1 MKIHHLHVENFL
13 GLRAL
18 EANLAKPV
26 NLFAGRNGAG
36 KSSLRDAIALAMT
49 ADLGR
54 VSLKKEA
61 GQLIT
66 DDAGAACV
74 AVQTDSF
81 DAEVTITDSGKITD
95 SLKGVE
101 APAGLRFVLDAQRF
115 ARLTATERRAFLFD
129 LMGLSAGGEAVRGR
143 LAAKGCDAKKIER
156 VMPLLRSGFDA
167 ACKEAKEKAT
177 QAKGAWRALTG
188 ETFGSEKAKTWHAS
202 APTFDAQA
210 LDDALGRLG
219 VLDREISAETQSLGA
234 LRSRASMAADEK
246 ARAALLGEKVERL
259 PRIRTKLDVDRASL
273 AEAQEKLARA
283 EEARAQMT
291 AKPAA
296 NAVFTCPCCN
306 ASLVLDTAGQLASV
320 PEEGADLFGGH
331 APAAEDPAQLDANIS
346 IYRGTRDLMQRAV
359 DAGVRDLADAEAAD
373 AALKALTDAGP
384 APSQSQI
391 DASAARVDELT
402 QQRKT
407 LSAKVDTI
415 RAAKTA
421 AEQAE
426 RKTAEAGQHA
436 ADVAAWDAIAD
447 ALSPNGIPAE
457 MLSEAL
463 GPINDRLRQSAALSE
478 WKAVKITADMEI
490 IVTGLHER
498 PYGLLSESEQWRCDA
513 MLAEAISFLSGT
525 RLLVLDRFDVLDL
538 QGRGDLLAW
547 LDALATDGEIDTALI
562 FGTLKAPPANLPESA
577 QAHWIENGVLG
588 QLREAA

>member
-1 MKIHHLHVENFL
+1 MKIHHLHAENFL

-18 EANLAKPV
+18 DVALTKRV

-36 KSSLRDAIALAMT
+36 KSSLRDAIALALT

-66 DDAGAACV
+66 DGASAACV

-101 APAGLRFVLDAQRF
+101 APAGLHFVLDAQRF

-129 LMGLSAGGEAVRGR
+129 LMGLSAGGDAVRER
-143 LAAKGCDAKKIER
+143 LVAKGCDAKKIDR

-177 QAKGAWRALTG
+177 QAKGAWRAVTG
-188 ETFGSEKAKTWHAS
+188 ETFGSEKAKTWRAA

-210 LDDALGRLG
+210 LDDALARLG
-219 VLDREISAETQSLGA
+219 VLDRGISVENQALGA
-234 LRSRASMAADEK
+234 LRARASMAAEEK
-246 ARAALLGEKVERL
+246 ASASMLQEKVEKL

-273 AEAQEKLARA
+273 AEAMEKLARA
-283 EEARAQMT
+283 EEARAQLA

-296 NAVFTCPCCN
+296 NAVLTCPCCN
-306 ASLVLDTAGQLASV
+306 ASLLLDTTGQLASV
-320 PEEGADLFGGH
+320 PEDGGADLFGGH
-331 APAAEDPAQLDANIS
+331 APAADDLDQLAANIA

-359 DAGVRDLADAEAAD
+359 DAGVRDLADAEAAE
-373 AALKALTDAGP
+373 AALKSLQDAGP
-384 APSQSQI
+384 APSQSEI
-391 DASAARVDELT
+391 EAAGARVDELV
-402 QQRKT
+402 QQRTT
-407 LSAKVDTI
+407 LSAKVDSI
-415 RAAKTA
+415 RQAKAAA
-421 AEQAE
+421 DQAG
-426 RKTAEAGQHA
+426 RKTTEAAQHA
-436 ADVAAWDAIAD
+436 ADVAAWDVLAD

-457 MLSEAL
+457 MLAEAL
-463 GPINDRLRQSAALSE
+463 GPINERLAKSAGDVE
-478 WKAVKITADMEI
+478 WPRVEITADME
-490 IVTGLHER
+490 VRTGLHER
-498 PYGLLSESEQWRCDA
+498 PYSLLSESEKWRCDA
-513 MLAEAISFLSGT
+513 MLAEAIAFLSGT

-538 QGRGDLLAW
+538 QGRVDLLAW
-547 LDALATDGEIDTALI
+547 LDILASDSEIDTALI
-562 FGTLKAPPANLPESA
+562 FGTLKAAPSNLPETA
-577 QAHWIENGVLG
+577 AAHWIENGVLG